1 MYKIALIIVT
11 FLLVVLASAPQAQA
25 QAQTQVQPQTASSP
39 DPNSKFRGKI
49 ISNPAKPAADLTANA
64 LATPTALNTTA
75 TTTSVSVY
83 DVWFDLQGDHD
94 GDGYYHQFDVNFDI
108 DTLRS
113 SQRIF
118 VVGELQGEHQQTLF
132 QTEVYTIYGASGNDT
147 YQARVLLTDGYPS
160 DQYTLSLSIHDA
172 DTGAELLHY
181 SNTDNPQLADLYLE
195 DSSRENAALHSI
207 SIYELAFDLSGDQ
220 DRDGYF
226 TDITVEVDADAPGQS
241 RWVYARIS
249 LIDPHDHWREINT
262 SQDFRLQDYSSQ
274 DRYLSRLSLDY
285 GFDPARYQ
293 LAVQL
298 YDADSGN
305 LLITTTSPLA
315 TPLHM
320 ESQDWDNDAYS
331 VVVEEEYYSAASGGS
346 VGLFF
351 LLMLGLLLLVGRWR
365 KSSK

>member
-25 QAQTQVQPQTASSP
+25 MPQAATPP

-49 ISNPAKPAADLTANA
+49 ISNPAKPAADFTAHA
-64 LATPTALNTTA
+64 LAAPTALNSA
-75 TTTSVSVY
+75 TTTASVSVY

-118 VVGELQGEHQQTLF
+118 VVGELQGELHGEHQQTLF
-132 QTEVYTIYGASGNDT
+132 QTEVYTIYGTSGNDT

-160 DQYTLSLSIHDA
+160 DQYALSLSIHDA

-181 SNTDNPQLADLYLE
+181 SSADNPQLADLYLE
-195 DSSRENAALHSI
+195 DSSRESAALHSI

-249 LIDPHDHWREINT
+249 LIDPHDYWREIHT

-274 DRYLSRLSLDY
+274 DRYMSRLSLDY

-320 ESQDWDNDAYS
+320 ESQDWDNDAYR
-331 VVVEEEYYSAASGGS
+331 VVVEEEYYATASGGS

-351 LLMLGLLLLVGRWR
+351 LLMLGLLLLAGRWR